1 LTLRRPFLFAQN
13 ADARTRII
21 EEEPTLANSTPL
33 LKKGSKGEAVT
44 RLQQG
49 LYQLGYDPGAVD
61 GIFGP
66 NTERAVKEFQTNNG
80 LAADG
85 SVGPKTW
92 TALEE
97 AFTSQRSES
106 EES

>member
-1 LTLRRPFLFAQN
+1 M
-13 ADARTRII
+13 I

-49 LYQLGYDPGAVD
+49 LYQLGYYPGAVD

-85 SVGPKTW
+85 IVGPKTW

>member
-1 LTLRRPFLFAQN
+1 M
-13 ADARTRII
+13 
-21 EEEPTLANSTPL
+21 ANSTPVL
-33 LKKGSKGEAVT
+33 RKGSKGEAVS

-49 LYQLGYDPGAVD
+49 LYQLGYDPGTVD

-80 LAADG
+80 LDVDG
-85 SVGPKTW
+85 IVGPRTW

-97 AFTSQRSES
+97 AFLSQRSES
-106 EES
+106 EEG

>member
-1 LTLRRPFLFAQN
+1 
-13 ADARTRII
+13 
-21 EEEPTLANSTPL
+21 LANSTPL
-33 LKKGSKGEAVT
+33 LTKGSKGEAVT

-49 LYQLGYDPGAVD
+49 LHQLGYDLGAVD

-85 SVGPKTW
+85 IVGPKTW

-97 AFTSQRSES
+97 AFTSQHSES

>member
-1 LTLRRPFLFAQN
+1 
-13 ADARTRII
+13 
-21 EEEPTLANSTPL
+21 LASSTPV
-33 LKKGSKGEAVT
+33 LKKSSKGEAVT
-44 RLQQG
+44 RLQEG
-49 LYQLGYDPGAVD
+49 LHQLGYDAGAVD

-85 SVGPKTW
+85 VVGPKTW

-97 AFTSQRSES
+97 AFTSQRAES
-106 EES
+106 QEG

>member
-1 LTLRRPFLFAQN
+1 
-13 ADARTRII
+13 
-21 EEEPTLANSTPL
+21 LANSTPL

-49 LYQLGYDPGAVD
+49 LYQLGYDPRAVD

-66 NTERAVKEFQTNNG
+66 NTERVVKEFQTNNG

-85 SVGPKTW
+85 IVGPKTW

-106 EES
+106 GDS

>member
-1 LTLRRPFLFAQN
+1 M
-13 ADARTRII
+13 
-21 EEEPTLANSTPL
+21 ANSTPVL
-33 LKKGSKGEAVT
+33 RKGSKGEAVS

-49 LYQLGYDPGAVD
+49 LYQLGYDPGTVD

-66 NTERAVKEFQTNNG
+66 NTERAVREFQTNNG
-80 LAADG
+80 LGADG
-85 SVGPKTW
+85 VVGPRTW

-106 EES
+106 EEG